1 MSDKKYYLEQISEC
15 EAKIASARAAI
26 AKINA
31 ATQDAATSSNPQESV
46 FGGMRRRKHQ
56 TRRHKHHT
64 KRRHHSKRRRTVR
77 RR

>member
-1 MSDKKYYLEQISEC
+1 MSDKNYYLEQISEC
-15 EAKIASARAAI
+15 EAKIASARPAI

-31 ATQDAATSSNPQESV
+31 ATQEAATSGNYEQTGW
-46 FGGMRRRKHQ
+46 GGMRRSHKRKS
-56 TRRHKHHT
+56 HT